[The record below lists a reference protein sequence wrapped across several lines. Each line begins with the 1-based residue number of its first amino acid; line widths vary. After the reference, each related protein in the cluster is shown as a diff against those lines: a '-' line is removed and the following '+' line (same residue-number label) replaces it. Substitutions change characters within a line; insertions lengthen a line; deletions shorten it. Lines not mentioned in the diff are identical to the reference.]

1 MENEEHPV
9 YNALQEKI
17 KLVEKELLTEEKSDT
32 TQRSLLLWKDLLAYT
47 NVVLNAKRFPNIPKS
62 FLNELYNSLSVL
74 NRNII
79 RDYPSYSSYYSNV
92 LNQTKRIPVVEYR
105 GDVKQSFTS
114 MANQFEKQANRTIEE
129 FKEERKSA
137 MAEWKQEKTEWQQE
151 LQILQKEKENLTAE
165 LNTLKSDFASQKQQ
179 NQNLITNLQIKF
191 NQFIEREQTKI
202 TELKED
208 FTSQLKNYDEEHKQE
223 ANEVLEHLQIR
234 KEEVEKLWGIIGKAV
249 VSGQAQSYADKAQK
263 MANILMWTAFTILIG
278 LTLGLVI
285 ITMFDIY
292 QQKFS
297 FLTFCYK
304 VMASA
309 VLLAPAIY
317 CMNLAKRQRDREF
330 QLRDFEVKTTALEPF
345 LERMEFTSDDQ
356 KSAKDTV
363 KLELAKA
370 FFDTEFAKENKQHG
384 AILLSADMID
394 GLAKLG
400 DIFNSQRSEGK

>member
-1 MENEEHPV
+1 MENEEHLV

-47 NVVLNAKRFPNIPKS
+47 NVVLNAKRFPNVPKS
-62 FLNELYNSLSVL
+62 FLNELYNSLSVV

-105 GDVKQSFTS
+105 GDIKQSFTS

-137 MAEWKQEKTEWQQE
+137 MAEWQQEKATWQQE
-151 LQILQKEKENLTAE
+151 LQTLRKEKEDLTAE
-165 LNTLKSDFASQKQQ
+165 LNALKTDFSSQKQQ
-179 NQNLITNLQIKF
+179 NQNLIANLQMKF
-191 NQFIEREQTKI
+191 NQFTEREQTKI

-223 ANEVLEHLQIR
+223 ADEVLGHLQTR

-263 MANILMWTAFTILIG
+263 MANMMMIVALIIMGIACGLIAYLTISLIHHPEILGT
-278 LTLGLVI
+278 GLVI
-285 ITMFDIY
+285 FR
-292 QQKFS
+292 
-297 FLTFCYK
+297 FL
-304 VMASA
+304 SA
-309 VLLAPAIY
+309 IILFTPALY
-317 CMNLAKRQRDREF
+317 CMNVAKRQRDREF
-330 QLRDFEVKTTALEPF
+330 QLRDFEVKTAALEPF
-345 LERMEFTSDDQ
+345 IEHMDLGDNAQETKDKVKIELTKTFF
-356 KSAKDTV
+356 AK
-363 KLELAKA
+363 
-370 FFDTEFAKENKQHG
+370 EFAKEPNQHKG
-384 AILLSADMID
+384 ILLSQDMID
-394 GLAKLG
+394 AMDKFAKIL
-400 DIFNSQRSEGK
+400 QKK